1 VLSEEDEDGGREN
14 RRHVS
19 FKPDSTVDSLEED
32 FSLGRPSKISDS
44 DLFHDHAFEYS
55 SMDLHETDEEKEAEV
70 LKDDVADLF
79 NDIVPEKD
87 DQGDDI

>member
-1 VLSEEDEDGGREN
+1 MLSEEDEDGGR
-14 RRHVS
+14 RTGAMSRS
-19 FKPDSTVDSLEED
+19 SRIRQSTALRKISA
-32 FSLGRPSKISDS
+32 SRPSKISDS
-44 DLFHDHAFEYS
+44 DPSMIMFEYS

>member
-1 VLSEEDEDGGREN
+1 MTLLYASHPLWVRGLKLPIETALYMGKDLDTGDIEIREYGKQVAGQMTIN
-14 RRHVS
+14 
-19 FKPDSTVDSLEED
+19 D
-32 FSLGRPSKISDS
+32 
-44 DLFHDHAFEYS
+44 YQ
-55 SMDLHETDEEKEAEV
+55 DEEKEAEV